1 MEELEAMKYKVYELI
16 GENCMSQQA
25 GEEIYNLIYPKLQ
38 AEESVEL
45 DFTGVRRLLSV
56 FFNFAIGQLL
66 RYIKA
71 EDLDRLLVVS
81 NLSPVGQQT
90 YDNVIENAKY
100 YYSDEQYRKAV
111 DEMILEQSLCS

>member
-1 MEELEAMKYKVYELI
+1 MKYKVYELI

-25 GEEIYNLIYPKLQ
+25 GQQIYNLIHPQLQ
-38 AEESVEL
+38 AGKSVEL

-56 FFNFAIGQLL
+56 FFNFAVGQLL
-66 RYIKA
+66 RDIKP

-81 NLSPVGQQT
+81 HLSPIGQQT
-90 YDNVIENAKY
+90 YDNVIENALR
-100 YYSDEQYRKAV
+100 YYSNENYRKAV